1 MTEPELP
8 AVVQRVSNRM
18 RELGCP
24 GQPRALDEVRSQ
36 VDAAPRE
43 RLVSSHLYR
52 AKSDKH
58 FLVLLPSGRMADPI
72 QLSGVLGEAEL
83 VELPSE
89 LAEIRTGHHFGGLA
103 PVATDQRS
111 DVVLDIALARSTVLW
126 IPAGDPEWMFPSSY
140 AQLLRITA
148 GIAAEVG
155 DLVIENHS
163 DALDS

>member
-1 MTEPELP
+1 MSTPEPPE
-8 AVVQRVSNRM
+8 VVQLVSGRM

-24 GQPRALDEVRSQ
+24 GEPRELDEVRKHI
-36 VDAAPRE
+36 DDAPRE
-43 RLVSSHLYR
+43 LLVSSHLYR
-52 AKSDKH
+52 AKSDRH
-58 FLVLLPSGRMADPI
+58 FLVLLPSDRRADPI

-83 VELPSE
+83 TELPKE

-126 IPAGDPEWMFPSSY
+126 IPAGDPRWMFPSSY

-155 DLVIENHS
+155 DLVIEAHPNEI
-163 DALDS
+163 DS